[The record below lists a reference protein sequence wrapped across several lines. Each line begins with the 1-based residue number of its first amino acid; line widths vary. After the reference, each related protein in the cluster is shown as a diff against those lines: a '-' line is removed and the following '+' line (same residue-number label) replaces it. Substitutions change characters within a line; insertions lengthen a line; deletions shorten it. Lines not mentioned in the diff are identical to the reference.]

1 MYKNKNKNIINI
13 IIKRQRLEVL
23 RIISAAEGWDL
34 NNLIEKYIKNEKN
47 EKNEINDKTLL
58 KKT

>member
-47 EKNEINDKTLL
+47 EKTK
-58 KKT
+58 